1 VSEYLK
7 NCLVL
12 LVEDDAIVAIDLEDS
27 LRDGGY
33 AVAGSFS
40 TCAAATKWLE
50 TETPDLA
57 VLDVMLSDG
66 PCNELAAELSRRDV
80 PFVVL
85 SSKRQ
90 SRNTYE
96 EFDGATWIEKPAAHD
111 VVLKALAELQVTPQ
125 RKTDNWTRRVG
136 YFDGRLPLWS
146 LSMRSARRCHF
157 SAILS
162 QADLSSSLMLRSALR
177 RHS

>member
-1 VSEYLK
+1 MSEYPK

-27 LRDGGY
+27 LREAGY

-50 TETPDLA
+50 TEAPDLA
-57 VLDVMLSDG
+57 VLDVVLSDG

-80 PFVVL
+80 PFVVF

-96 EFDGATWIEKPAAHD
+96 EFAHATWIEKPASHEI
-111 VVLKALAELQVTPQ
+111 VLKELGALRVTPQ
-125 RKTDNWTRRVG
+125 HQHG
-136 YFDGRLPLWS
+136 
-146 LSMRSARRCHF
+146 
-157 SAILS
+157 
-162 QADLSSSLMLRSALR
+162 
-177 RHS
+177 